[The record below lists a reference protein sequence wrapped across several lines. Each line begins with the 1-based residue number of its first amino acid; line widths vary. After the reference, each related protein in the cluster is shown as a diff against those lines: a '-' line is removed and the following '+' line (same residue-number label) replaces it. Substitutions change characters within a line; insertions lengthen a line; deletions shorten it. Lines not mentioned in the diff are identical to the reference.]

1 MASRAAPTG
10 THAQF
15 KSESALFGSA
25 AEELPVRLQHRC
37 VTDPQGKQTKA
48 LSRGEYIGSYNQGNH
63 TEQVEEIRHNASL
76 YTCAVFTDAVFGI
89 HCQSLLG
96 RINDFLPQ
104 RSVPRWVLQGNVN
117 CSAFITHGP
126 IFYERHINSP
136 FASSLPLS
144 LSLLL
149 LLNKFDF
156 WFKVEFRFK
165 ETFDS
170 DRNDANS
177 IFTWNTCFIGNC
189 GTQISLERGVIYST
203 AGRNADH
210 LNWRQTEGVMTRQ
223 ISADQSFALR

>member
-1 MASRAAPTG
+1 M
-10 THAQF
+10 
-15 KSESALFGSA
+15 
-25 AEELPVRLQHRC
+25 
-37 VTDPQGKQTKA
+37 
-48 LSRGEYIGSYNQGNH
+48 SRGEYIGSYNQGNH

-76 YTCAVFTDAVFGI
+76 YTCAAFADAVFGL
-89 HCQSLLG
+89 HCLSLLG

-104 RSVPRWVLQGNVN
+104 RSVPGWVLQGNVN
-117 CSAFITHGP
+117 CSACITHGP

-136 FASSLPLS
+136 FASSLS
-144 LSLLL
+144 
-149 LLNKFDF
+149 LLNKSNF

-203 AGRNADH
+203 AGRNAE
-210 LNWRQTEGVMTRQ
+210 NVYCCQTEGVSLLKVRKTKGRNSSMY
-223 ISADQSFALR
+223 SFCENGQPS